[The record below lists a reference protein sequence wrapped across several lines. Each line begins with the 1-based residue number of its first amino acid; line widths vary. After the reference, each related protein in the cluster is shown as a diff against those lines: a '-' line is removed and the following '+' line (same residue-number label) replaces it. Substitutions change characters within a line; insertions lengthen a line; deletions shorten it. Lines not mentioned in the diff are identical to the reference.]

1 MTRGQLCRVRHRAR
15 ASGRGLCGKH
25 GCWELEGGPA
35 WGVLCRWPRRG
46 EGMAEHTKVC
56 QGHSLKP
63 GVNRQPSGQL
73 QAHRG
78 GTGTPGQPPTQSRAL
93 MR

>member
-1 MTRGQLCRVRHRAR
+1 MQSQAQGTGFGQGSLWEARVLGA
-15 ASGRGLCGKH
+15 
-25 GCWELEGGPA
+25 GG
-35 WGVLCRWPRRG
+35 WPSLG
-46 EGMAEHTKVC
+46 GFCAD
-56 QGHSLKP
+56 GHAVEKGWQSTQKCAKGLKP

-78 GTGTPGQPPTQSRAL
+78 GTGTPGRPPTQSRAL